1 MNSKKAIKIWTAAL
15 IAECAGKPAA
25 EQKKII
31 LRLKEILKAKKR
43 DYLLAKIVTGALAEM
58 KKRARFEIIFA
69 REQSEETQKK
79 LEKKLA
85 ARLDAVE
92 DAEMKIDPSLIGG
105 FVAATDKYLVDAS
118 VKGQIEKLK
127 KFKV

>member
-1 MNSKKAIKIWTAAL
+1 LDRGADRRMRGETRRRAEKNHSAFEGNSESEKEGL
-15 IAECAGKPAA
+15 SAGENCYRRAGGN
-25 EQKKII
+25 E
-31 LRLKEILKAKKR
+31 
-43 DYLLAKIVTGALAEM
+43 
-58 KKRARFEIIFA
+58 KRARFEIIFA